1 MGFKC
6 GPPLWNPKIHRCRKT
21 LKSIKPIPLWK
32 WKQTVMTGPP
42 HHGSPMFTRQL
53 PWRCWRWDFCR
64 VVIFHR
70 RSSCPRC
77 LLDGK
82 KWKETNHE
90 LFGGLL
96 FILRIYN
103 LHQFTEHDLGF
114 IAKQFEGIL
123 NGIIANQL
131 GMVFWV
137 FQKIWYIPNLGI
149 LTNNVMNHGI

>member
-1 MGFKC
+1 M
-6 GPPLWNPKIHRCRKT
+6 
-21 LKSIKPIPLWK
+21 
-32 WKQTVMTGPP
+32 
-42 HHGSPMFTRQL
+42 
-53 PWRCWRWDFCR
+53 
-64 VVIFHR
+64 
-70 RSSCPRC
+70 
-77 LLDGK
+77 
-82 KWKETNHE
+82 
-90 LFGGLL
+90 L

-131 GMVFWV
+131 GIVFWV